1 MLSTFPFIRWL
12 SAFGLSPGQP
22 VGPGFAF
29 LPKVMLLQ
37 YNKSR
42 RLKRLMYSQEKRFQ
56 DCEFWARRK
65 R

>member
-56 DCEFWARRK
+56 DCAFWARRK